1 MSKLI
6 SEEIRDKVK
15 ALHFDRYLLS
25 LLPISVGVLTVD
37 AFLMSILDP
46 SLLTD
51 SPPEEVDAFLNI
63 LLLKYEFVYLS
74 QKLTSIDPVVY

>member
-1 MSKLI
+1 LKPDEGGLLI
-6 SEEIRDKVK
+6 GVDAVAI
-15 ALHFDRYLLS
+15 LLS